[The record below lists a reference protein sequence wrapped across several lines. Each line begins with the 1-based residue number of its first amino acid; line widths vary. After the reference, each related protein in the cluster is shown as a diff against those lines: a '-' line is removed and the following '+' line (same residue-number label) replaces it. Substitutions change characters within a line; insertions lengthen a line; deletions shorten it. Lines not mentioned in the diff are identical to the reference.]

1 MNIRKHLVP
10 LLFAHD
16 CVIVPGFGGFI
27 ADYVPARIDTER
39 HMVYPPSK
47 NLVFNALLKKNDGL
61 LASYIATTERIGYS
75 DAYRSVEEFVK
86 TCTGK
91 LERDKRIVID
101 EVGLFYLDA
110 GSHIHFR
117 PDATANFLRDAYGLA
132 PVPLRPA
139 EDIAAGPLRIAAARR
154 SAPRPRTLRAGD
166 WVPIAALLA
175 LTWMIPSLVPK
186 IDTAISSF
194 APAPSLPAVQ
204 REATPETG
212 EIAKHGG
219 DLFWLGSVT
228 GPADTMAGDTM
239 AAVVP
244 AVVPADSVEAHEV
257 PPADAAPPRPAAG
270 ATPAAGSVARP
281 EAVQGGA
288 YHIIVGCFGVTGN
301 AERMTDDLRRR
312 GYPAGQAGLNRAG
325 LTMVSASSYP
335 TLTDAEA
342 ALEGVRRDVIA
353 TAWILRKAD

>member
-39 HMVYPPSK
+39 HMAYPPSK

-61 LASYIATTERIGYS
+61 LASYIATTERIGYA

-86 TCTGK
+86 TCAET
-91 LERDKRIVID
+91 LEREKRIVID
-101 EVGLFYLDA
+101 EVGQFYLDA

-117 PDATANFLRDAYGLA
+117 PDSSANFLRDAYGLA
-132 PVPLRPA
+132 PLPLRPA
-139 EDIAAGPLRIAAARR
+139 EHVAGSPLRIAAARR
-154 SAPRPRTLRAGD
+154 SAPRLRTLRAGD

-175 LTWMIPSLVPK
+175 LTWMIPALVPK

-194 APAPSLPAVQ
+194 APASSPPAVQ
-204 REATPETG
+204 RVIAPETG
-212 EIAKHGG
+212 EIAKHGS

-228 GPADTMAGDTM
+228 ETAGTMAGDTLAASM
-239 AAVVP
+239 AADSI
-244 AVVPADSVEAHEV
+244 AVHESTPADSA
-257 PPADAAPPRPAAG
+257 PARPAAG
-270 ATPAAGSVARP
+270 VPPAAAPAARP
-281 EAVQGGA
+281 ETVPGDS
-288 YHIIVGCFGVTGN
+288 YHIIVGCFGITGN
-301 AERMTDDLRRR
+301 AERMTEDLRRR

-353 TAWILRKAD
+353 TAWILKKAD